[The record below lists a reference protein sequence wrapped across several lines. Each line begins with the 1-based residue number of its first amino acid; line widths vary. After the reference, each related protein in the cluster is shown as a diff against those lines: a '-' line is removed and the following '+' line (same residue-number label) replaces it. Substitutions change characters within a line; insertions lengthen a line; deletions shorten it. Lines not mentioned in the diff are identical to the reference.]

1 LFYKE
6 DSGKY
11 QSTLLFQYIS
21 LFVHQLSEENVE
33 MKINKFFMLLAVL
46 ILLSS
51 VTLTPAAAAG
61 KPASVTVQI
70 LAVNDFHGALDP
82 SLTKPSSTDQTT
94 WYYRGGAEYLTKF
107 VKAAAAT
114 NPNTVKVSAGD
125 MIGASPLLSAAFHDE
140 PTIQAF
146 NLMGFEFSA
155 VGNHEFD
162 EGWQELLRMQ
172 NGGCHPVDG
181 CYSGV
186 PEFTGAN
193 FKYLTANVIRL
204 DNGQT
209 LFPSFMV
216 KQFGSV
222 KVGFI
227 GISLESTP
235 TIVVPSGVAGL
246 EFQPEVNTINQYV
259 KYLKDTEG
267 IKAIVVLLHD
277 GAGAVANQN
286 ACNPLDPFFT
296 NVVMK
301 IDPEVDALITGH
313 SHNAYNCQIQ
323 VKKNYAPMVVTSAGY
338 NGRYLTD
345 IDLTIAGT
353 NGQVIARSAN
363 NIPVETPYLTAVP
376 DPAMK
381 ALLDQY
387 RVAIAPIANAV
398 IGSITANITR
408 TGNTAGES
416 ALGDVIADAQLEFTA
431 PVANGGSVI
440 AMTNPGGIRTDLT
453 MAITDGEALGEV
465 TYAEAFAVQP
475 FSNLM
480 VAMDLTGQQIKDVLE
495 QQFIGCGQPV
505 NGQKILQVSA
515 GFTYSWSASAPC
527 GSKISNMMLNGT
539 PIGPTTTYRV
549 TVNNFLAGGGDN
561 FTKFTAGTNLYTSG
575 VDLDAFVAYI
585 TTHSPVAPGPQN
597 RITVIQ

>member
-1 LFYKE
+1 MIIQMYK
-6 DSGKY
+6 SIRS
-11 QSTLLFQYIS
+11 QS
-21 LFVHQLSEENVE
+21 SEERVE
-33 MKINKFFMLLAVL
+33 MKMKKFFFLVVVLAL
-46 ILLSS
+46 LLSAM
-51 VTLTPAAAAG
+51 LIPAAAVGGG

-82 SLTKPSSTDQTT
+82 SLTKPSSTDKTT

-107 VKAAAAT
+107 VKAAADT

-140 PTIQAF
+140 PTINAF
-146 NLMGFEFSA
+146 NLMGFELSA
-155 VGNHEFD
+155 AGNHEFD

-181 CYSGV
+181 CAGGV
-186 PEFTGAN
+186 PAFTGAT

-209 LFPSFMV
+209 LFPAVMV

-246 EFQPEVNTINQYV
+246 EFGPEVDAINQYV
-259 KYLKDTEG
+259 KFLKDTQD

-277 GAGAVANQN
+277 GAGSAASYN
-286 ACNPLDPFFT
+286 ACNSSDPFYA

-301 IDPEVDALITGH
+301 VDPEVDALITGH

-323 VKKNYAPMVVTSAGY
+323 VRKNYDPMLVTSAGY

-353 NGQVIARSAN
+353 NGQVIGRAAT
-363 NIPVETPYLTAVP
+363 NIPVETSYLSAVP

-387 RVAIAPIANAV
+387 RTAIAPIANRV
-398 IGSITANITR
+398 IGSITADIKRNSADSTV
-408 TGNTAGES
+408 ES
-416 ALGDVIADAQLEFTA
+416 ALGDVIADAQLEATA
-431 PVANGGSVI
+431 PADAGSAVV
-440 AMTNPGGIRTDLT
+440 AMTNPGGIRTDLLY
-453 MAITDGEALGEV
+453 AQISGGELPGQV

-475 FSNLM
+475 FSNTLVTM
-480 VAMDLTGQQIKDVLE
+480 TLTGAQLKAVLE
-495 QQFIGCGQPV
+495 QQATAART
-505 NGQKILQVSA
+505 LQI
-515 GFTYSWSASAPC
+515 SASLTYTWTKSAAV
-527 GSKISNMMLNGT
+527 GARVSNLKINGVDFD
-539 PIGPTTTYRV
+539 PSAAYRV

-561 FTKFTAGTNLYTSG
+561 FTSLLAGTDLFTGG

-585 TTHSPVAPGPQN
+585 TAHSPVAPGPMN
-597 RITVIQ
+597 RIQVIP